1 MALYLK
7 HGEKTDNLS
16 IRIFVINIENRITF
30 KIKTGYL
37 FELLTPKTVK
47 SFGSTTSRIA
57 EDKSGKN
64 VPHLEITGVV
74 LRHNNIVNNDYQ
86 KYSRV
91 LYTFVCNKS
100 FIQLLNIYSK
110 NFIFLKTF
118 NSKFSYIEV
127 MV

>member
-37 FELLTPKTVK
+37 LELLTPKTVK

>member
-1 MALYLK
+1 MKNLNYQTDYILYLIFQNILALYSK

-37 FELLTPKTVK
+37 LELLTPKTVK

-64 VPHLEITGVV
+64 VPHLEITGGS
-74 LRHNNIVNNDYQ
+74 I
-86 KYSRV
+86 
-91 LYTFVCNKS
+91 
-100 FIQLLNIYSK
+100 
-110 NFIFLKTF
+110 KT
-118 NSKFSYIEV
+118 
-127 MV
+127 

>member
-30 KIKTGYL
+30 EIKTGYL
-37 FELLTPKTVK
+37 LELLTPKTVK